1 MGHGDRDRVGGLAG
15 PAGDEAIGHEIPF
28 ASRARRLSVAH
39 AAPEPVSSGTDRT
52 PHGGDLRQRP
62 EFMTER
68 FHPLHQRPRAS
79 LCTTSSRS
87 RRRMSRQ

>member
-15 PAGDEAIGHEIPF
+15 PAGDDAIGHEIPF
-28 ASRARRLSVAH
+28 ASRARRLSFAH
-39 AAPEPVSSGTDRT
+39 AAPEPVSSGTDRM

-68 FHPLHQRPRAS
+68 FHPLHQRP
-79 LCTTSSRS
+79 
-87 RRRMSRQ
+87 